1 MLLDQIHGHAS
12 ALATL
17 RKALA
22 TDRVA
27 HAYLFTGP
35 DGIGKRCT
43 AIALAHAVLCQAAP
57 QRGCTAC
64 PACVSLQA
72 GSHPDY
78 YFSAPL
84 PGKQSMGIDQIR
96 AMQRFLALR
105 PVRGGKK
112 VCILNEAQSLTDQA
126 QSALLKILEEPPG
139 DALIVLLAASGA
151 TLSLPLLSRCQ
162 HVRFAPLPVRDVE
175 RLLGQAAGL
184 EADPASLL
192 ARYSR
197 GSIGRALSLDPAK
210 LIEERQRVVEH
221 LSTLPGASFSA
232 LSQLA
237 EWLVADRSSKT
248 KKKTETPEA
257 LEKGA
262 RLELVLAWYEEAL
275 RYLLLGNSAVVRY
288 QDCLPALAQATAN
301 VDLARAWH
309 DLNVVYET
317 LQALGRNAH
326 PRLAVEDML
335 LELAEAASAR

>member
-17 RKALA
+17 RKTLA
-22 TDRVA
+22 NDRVA

-43 AIALAHAVLCQAAP
+43 AIALAHALLCQAAP

-112 VCILNEAQSLTDQA
+112 VCILNEAHILTDQA

-139 DALIVLLAASGA
+139 DAIIVLIAVSGA

-162 HVRFAPLPVRDVE
+162 HVRFAPLPVQDVE
-175 RLLGQAAGL
+175 RILRQEAGL
-184 EADPASLL
+184 EADTASLL

-197 GSIGRALSLDPAK
+197 GSIGRALSLDLPT
-210 LIEERQRVVEH
+210 LMEERQRVVEH
-221 LSTLPGASFSA
+221 LSAVHRASFST
-232 LSQLA
+232 LSELA

-248 KKKTETPEA
+248 KKKAETPQA

-301 VDLARAWH
+301 VGIPRALH
-309 DLNVVYET
+309 DLTVVYET
-317 LQALGRNAH
+317 IQSLGRNAN
-326 PRLAVEDML
+326 PRLVVEDML
-335 LELAEAASAR
+335 LELAEAAPAR

>member
-22 TDRVA
+22 NERVA

-43 AIALAHAVLCQAAP
+43 ATALAHALLCQEAP
-57 QRGCTAC
+57 QRGCPSC

-84 PGKQSMGIDQIR
+84 PGKQRMGIDQIR

-112 VCILNEAQSLTDQA
+112 VCILNEAHTLTDQA

-139 DALIVLLAASGA
+139 DAIIVLIAVSGA

-162 HVRFAPLPVRDVE
+162 HVRFAPLPVQDVE
-175 RLLGQAAGL
+175 RILRQEAL
-184 EADPASLL
+184 EADTARLL
-192 ARYSR
+192 ARYSH
-197 GSIGRALSLDPAK
+197 GSIGRALSLDPAT
-210 LIEERQRVVEH
+210 LVEERQRVVEH
-221 LSTLPGASFSA
+221 LSAVHGASFST

-237 EWLVADRSSKT
+237 EWLLADRNAKT
-248 KKKTETPEA
+248 KKKAETPHT

-301 VDLARAWH
+301 VGISRALH
-309 DLNVVYET
+309 DLTLVYET

-335 LELAEAASAR
+335 LELAGTVPAR

>member
-1 MLLDQIHGHAS
+1 MLLEQIHGHAS

-22 TDRVA
+22 NDRVA

-43 AIALAHAVLCQAAP
+43 AIALAHALLCQEAP
-57 QRGCTAC
+57 QHGCASC

-78 YFSAPL
+78 YLSAPL

-105 PVRGGKK
+105 PVRGGQK
-112 VCILNEAQSLTDQA
+112 VCILNEAHNLTEQA
-126 QSALLKILEEPPG
+126 QSALLKVLEEPPG
-139 DALIVLLAASGA
+139 DAIIVLIAASGA

-162 HVRFAPLPVRDVE
+162 HVRFAPLPVQDVE
-175 RLLGQAAGL
+175 RILRQEAGL
-184 EADPASLL
+184 EADTAGLL

-197 GSIGRALSLDPAK
+197 GSIGRALSLDPAT
-210 LIEERQRVVEH
+210 LVEERQRVVER
-221 LSTLPGASFSA
+221 LSTVQGASFST

-248 KKKTETPEA
+248 KKKTETPAA
-257 LEKGA
+257 LEQGA

-301 VDLARAWH
+301 VGIARALR
-309 DLNVVYET
+309 DLTLVYET
-317 LQALGRNAH
+317 IQALGRNAH
-326 PRLAVEDML
+326 PRLTVEDML
-335 LELAEAASAR
+335 LELAEAAPAR

>member
-22 TDRVA
+22 NDRVA

-43 AIALAHAVLCQAAP
+43 AVALAHALLCQEAP
-57 QRGCTAC
+57 QRGCTFC

-96 AMQRFLALR
+96 TMQRFLALR

-112 VCILNEAQSLTDQA
+112 VCVLNEAHILTDQA
-126 QSALLKILEEPPG
+126 QSALLKVLEEPPG
-139 DALIVLLAASGA
+139 DAIIVLIAVSGA

-162 HVRFAPLPVRDVE
+162 YVRFAPLPVQDVE
-175 RLLGQAAGL
+175 HILRQQAGL
-184 EADPASLL
+184 EADTASLL

-197 GSIGRALSLDPAK
+197 GSIGRALSLDPPT

-221 LSTLPGASFSA
+221 LSTVHGASFST

-237 EWLVADRSSKT
+237 EWLVADRASRA
-248 KKKTETPEA
+248 KKKAETPQA

-275 RYLLLGNSAVVRY
+275 RYLLLGKGAVVRY
-288 QDCLPALAQATAN
+288 QDCLSALGQATAH
-301 VDLARAWH
+301 VSISRALRDLY
-309 DLNVVYET
+309 VVYDT
-317 LQALGRNAH
+317 MQALDRNAN

-335 LELAEAASAR
+335 LELAEVAPAR

>member
-175 RLLGQAAGL
+175 RLLRQEAGL

-248 KKKTETPEA
+248 KKKAETPEA

-275 RYLLLGNSAVVRY
+275 RYLLLGKSAVVRY

-335 LELAEAASAR
+335 LELAEAAPAR

>member
-1 MLLDQIHGHAS
+1 MLLDQIHGHTS

-17 RKALA
+17 REALA
-22 TDRVA
+22 NDRVA

-35 DGIGKRCT
+35 DGVGKRCT
-43 AIALAHAVLCQAAP
+43 AVALAHALLCQEAP
-57 QRGCTAC
+57 QRGCASC

-78 YFSAPL
+78 YLGAPL

-96 AMQRFLALR
+96 TIQRFLALR

-112 VCILNEAQSLTDQA
+112 VCILNEAHTLTDQA

-139 DALIVLLAASGA
+139 DAIIVLLATSGA

-162 HVRFAPLPVRDVE
+162 HVRFAPLPVQDVE
-175 RLLGQAAGL
+175 RILKQEVGL
-184 EADPASLL
+184 ETDTARLL

-197 GSIGRALSLDPAK
+197 GSIGRARSLDPHK

-221 LSTLPGASFSA
+221 LSTVHGASFST

-237 EWLVADRSSKT
+237 EWLVADRNPKT
-248 KKKTETPEA
+248 KKKAETPEV

-262 RLELVLAWYEEAL
+262 RLELVLAWYEEAV

-288 QDCLPALAQATAN
+288 QDCLPALAQATARMS
-301 VDLARAWH
+301 LARALH
-309 DLNVVYET
+309 DLTTVYET
-317 LQALGRNAH
+317 MQTLGRNAH

-335 LELAEAASAR
+335 LELAEAAPAR

>member
-1 MLLDQIHGHAS
+1 MLLDQIHGHTS

-78 YFSAPL
+78 YFSTPL

-96 AMQRFLALR
+96 TMQRFLALR

-175 RLLGQAAGL
+175 RLLRQEAGL

-275 RYLLLGNSAVVRY
+275 RYLLLGKSAVVRY

>member
-1 MLLDQIHGHAS
+1 MLLDQIQGHAT

-17 RKALA
+17 RNALA
-22 TDRVA
+22 NDRLA
-27 HAYLFTGP
+27 HAYVFTGP
-35 DGIGKRCT
+35 DGIGKRCS
-43 AIALAHAVLCQAAP
+43 AIALAHAVLCQEAP
-57 QRGCTAC
+57 GQGCASC

-78 YFSAPL
+78 HFAAPT

-112 VCILNEAQSLTDQA
+112 ICILNEAHILTDQA
-126 QSALLKILEEPPG
+126 QSALLKMLEEPPG
-139 DALIVLLAASGA
+139 DAIVLLLAVSGA

-175 RLLGQAAGL
+175 VILQQEAGL
-184 EADPASLL
+184 EADTASLL

-197 GSIGRALSLDPAK
+197 GSIGRALSLDPQR

-221 LSTLPGASFSA
+221 LSEVRGASFST

-237 EWLVADRSSKT
+237 DWLVADRSPKT
-248 KKKTETPEA
+248 KKRSETPEA
-257 LEKGA
+257 AEKGA
-262 RLELVLAWYEEAL
+262 RLELVLSWYEEAL
-275 RYLLLGNSAVVRY
+275 RYLLLGNAAVVRY
-288 QDCLPALAQATAN
+288 QDCLPALARTTVN
-301 VDLARAWH
+301 VSISRALH
-309 DLNVVYET
+309 DLNVVYDT
-317 LQALGRNAH
+317 IQALGRNAN

-335 LELAEAASAR
+335 LELAEAAPAR

>member
-1 MLLDQIHGHAS
+1 MLLDQIHGHTS

-175 RLLGQAAGL
+175 RLLRQEAGL
-184 EADPASLL
+184 EP
-192 ARYSR
+192 
-197 GSIGRALSLDPAK
+197 
-210 LIEERQRVVEH
+210 
-221 LSTLPGASFSA
+221 PGP
-232 LSQLA
+232 L
-237 EWLVADRSSKT
+237 
-248 KKKTETPEA
+248 
-257 LEKGA
+257 
-262 RLELVLAWYEEAL
+262 
-275 RYLLLGNSAVVRY
+275 
-288 QDCLPALAQATAN
+288 
-301 VDLARAWH
+301 
-309 DLNVVYET
+309 
-317 LQALGRNAH
+317 
-326 PRLAVEDML
+326 
-335 LELAEAASAR
+335 

>member
-175 RLLGQAAGL
+175 RLLRQEAGL

-221 LSTLPGASFSA
+221 LSTLHGTSFSA

-248 KKKTETPEA
+248 KKKAETPEA

-275 RYLLLGNSAVVRY
+275 RYLLLGKSAVVRY

-335 LELAEAASAR
+335 LELAEAAPAR

>member
-17 RKALA
+17 RKTLA
-22 TDRVA
+22 NDRVA

-43 AIALAHAVLCQAAP
+43 AIALAHALLCQAAP

-112 VCILNEAQSLTDQA
+112 VCILNEAHILTDQA

-139 DALIVLLAASGA
+139 DAIIVLIAVSGA

-162 HVRFAPLPVRDVE
+162 HVRFAPLPVQDVE
-175 RLLGQAAGL
+175 RILRQEAGL
-184 EADPASLL
+184 EADTASLL

-197 GSIGRALSLDPAK
+197 GSIGRALSLDLPT
-210 LIEERQRVVEH
+210 LMEERQRVVEH
-221 LSTLPGASFSA
+221 LSAVHRASFST
-232 LSQLA
+232 LSELA

-248 KKKTETPEA
+248 KKKAETPQA

-275 RYLLLGNSAVVRY
+275 RYLLIGNSAVVRY

-301 VDLARAWH
+301 VGIPRALH
-309 DLNVVYET
+309 DLTVVYET
-317 LQALGRNAH
+317 IQSLGRNAN
-326 PRLAVEDML
+326 PRLVVEDML
-335 LELAEAASAR
+335 LELAEAAPAR

>member
-22 TDRVA
+22 SDRVA
-27 HAYLFTGP
+27 HAYLFSGL

-43 AIALAHAVLCQAAP
+43 ALALAHAVLCQRAP
-57 QRGCTAC
+57 QRGCDSC

-84 PGKQSMGIDQIR
+84 PSKQSMGIEQIR

-105 PVRGGKK
+105 PVRGSKK
-112 VCILNEAQSLTDQA
+112 VCLLNEAQRLTDPA

-139 DALIVLLAASGA
+139 DALIVLMAVSAA

-162 HVRFAPLPVRDVE
+162 HVRFAPLPVQDVE
-175 RLLGQAAGL
+175 RILRQETGL
-184 EADPASLL
+184 EAETARLL

-210 LIEERQRVVEH
+210 LIEERQHVVEH
-221 LSTLPGASFSA
+221 LSAVHGASFSS

-237 EWLVADRSSKT
+237 EWLVADRTSKT
-248 KKKTETPEA
+248 KKQAETPVA
-257 LEKGA
+257 DKDA

-275 RYLLLGNSAVVRY
+275 RYRLLGNSAVVRY

-301 VDLARAWH
+301 VGLSRALH
-309 DLNVVYET
+309 DLTLVYET
-317 LQALGRNAH
+317 IQALGRNAN
-326 PRLAVEDML
+326 PRLVVEDML
-335 LELAEAASAR
+335 LELAEATSTG

>member
-175 RLLGQAAGL
+175 RLLRQEAGL

-210 LIEERQRVVEH
+210 LIEERQRVVEY

-248 KKKTETPEA
+248 KKKAETPEA

-275 RYLLLGNSAVVRY
+275 RYLLLGKSAVVRY

-301 VDLARAWH
+301 VDLAQAWH

-335 LELAEAASAR
+335 LELAEAAPAR

>member
-175 RLLGQAAGL
+175 RLLRQAAGL

-275 RYLLLGNSAVVRY
+275 RYLLLGKSAVVRY